1 MATAKLTTKCLQDKE
16 AAKAVWAWEKP
27 ALDGVFNYLYKNY
40 SDGKTPEVSQAERTS
55 LIDLTNAANKKFG
68 LGIDPDKFVNIIIA
82 CLPSD
87 LPALPKKYD
96 IEKDAQKAGNNED
109 AMVPYDKGTL
119 VPNRTSWQDHLMTVM
134 HNPSAT
140 PGEIA
145 KFLWNIP
152 RGSRWFWLIHV
163 FSVFISFVL
172 LIQSNTIAVHTIN
185 QAKSVSPALDVLT
198 EQILGDLNIEE
209 QGYVKYVF
217 KAFVEGCKSSARALL
232 GEGLIPASKATAL
245 SALSSGAIALVAV
258 VQDAAIDASEVCGQ
272 TTYANALIASI
283 SGSGDCVKD
292 TMKLNLRHQ
301 SEKLQSLSK
310 DSYGKIYY
318 ITTIAVTMGSIST
331 FMLATEVM
339 RGAKGLIKNIKKIRG
354 NQLAEPGHTSI
365 EHDAAAGLL
374 ALGPSGGSKKSRRKS
389 RKKTKKRAH
398 KKPMK
403 SRKKTGRRSRKTGRR
418 SRKTGNRK
426 RR

>member
-1 MATAKLTTKCLQDKE
+1 MVTAKITKECLQDKE

-55 LIDLTNAANKKFG
+55 LIDLTNAANKRFG
-68 LGIDPDKFVNIIIA
+68 LGVDPDKFVNIVID
-82 CLPSD
+82 CLPAD
-87 LPALPKKYD
+87 LPALPKEYD
-96 IEKDAQKAGNNED
+96 IDKDAQRGGNNED

-119 VPNRTSWQDHLMTVM
+119 VPHRTSWQDHLMTIM

-152 RGSRWFWLIHV
+152 RGSRQFWLIHV
-163 FSVFISFVL
+163 FSVLVSIAF
-172 LIQSNTIAVHTIN
+172 LIQANIIAVDTFL
-185 QAKSVSPALDVLT
+185 QAKNVSSALDVFT
-198 EQILGDLNIEE
+198 EQVLSDLNIEE
-209 QGYVKYVF
+209 QGYAKYIF
-217 KAFVEGCKSSARALL
+217 RAFVEGCKSSARALL
-232 GEGLIPASKATAL
+232 GEGLIPPSKATAL
-245 SALSSGAIALVAV
+245 SALSNGAIALVTV
-258 VQDAAIDASEVCGQ
+258 VQAAALDAAEVCGQ
-272 TTYANALIASI
+272 TTLAGAIISSV
-283 SGSGDCVKD
+283 SGSGDCVKK
-292 TMKLNLRHQ
+292 TMQLNLRHQ
-301 SEKLQSLSK
+301 TEKLQSLSE

-354 NQLAEPGHTSI
+354 NQLAETGHTSI

-389 RKKTKKRAH
+389 HKKTKKRAQM
-398 KKPMK
+398 KQRK
-403 SRKKTGRRSRKTGRR
+403 SRKKTGRRSRKAGSR
-418 SRKTGNRK
+418 SRKAGRGK